1 LLYIVIAYCLLPT
14 AYLYF
19 LINMD
24 SLTHIAL
31 GALVGEAFLGKQLGK
46 HAMAWGAVAQSIPD
60 IDFVA
65 SFFLDTPSNLL
76 AHRGFTHSFLFAVL
90 LTPLLAIIANRWHRS
105 HLITTKKW
113 IVFFSIQILIHLL
126 LDSLNAYGVGWFE
139 PFSHERI
146 SFNVLFVAD
155 PFYSIW
161 LGISFLVLLW
171 LHSKNSYRVV
181 WAMTGL
187 TLSSLYISYA
197 LLNKY
202 NIDREAQRIFQQ
214 KNIFP
219 ARYFTTPTPLNNWL
233 WYVVA
238 EDKRGFH
245 IGYRSI
251 FDKKDSVAFE
261 YFSRN
266 DSLLLPMAGHAD
278 LQKLLRFSQ
287 GYYTV
292 EQRSDTLVFNDLR
305 FGQQAGWNEPKA
317 KFVFQYYLSHPKENN
332 LVVQRGRFANWNKA
346 TVLSLYERIKVN

>member
-1 LLYIVIAYCLLPT
+1 
-14 AYLYF
+14 
-19 LINMD
+19 MD

-46 HAMAWGAVAQSIPD
+46 RAMAWGAVAQSIPD

-65 SFFLDTPSNLL
+65 SFFLDTTSNLL
-76 AHRGFTHSFLFAVL
+76 AHRGFTHSFLFAVM

-105 HLITTKKW
+105 HLITTKTW
-113 IVFFSIQILIHLL
+113 ITFFSISILIHLL

-171 LHSKNSYRVV
+171 LHSKNNYRAA
-181 WAMTGL
+181 WAIAGL

-197 LLNKY
+197 LINKY
-202 NIDREAQRIFQQ
+202 NIDRQAQRIFQQ
-214 KNIFP
+214 QNIFSV
-219 ARYFTTPTPLNNWL
+219 RYFTTPTPLNNWL

-238 EDKRGFH
+238 EDKNGYH
-245 IGYRSI
+245 IGYSSV

-261 YFSRN
+261 YFPRN
-266 DSLLLPMAGHAD
+266 DSLLLPMADHAD
-278 LQKLLRFSQ
+278 LQKLLRFAQ

-292 EQRSDTLVFNDLR
+292 EQHSDTLVFNDLR
-305 FGQQAGWNEPKA
+305 FGQQAGWHDRKA
-317 KFVFQYYLSHPKENN
+317 KFVFQYYLSHPTENN
-332 LVVQRGRFANWNKA
+332 LVVQRGRFAHWNGVTIK
-346 TVLSLYERIKVN
+346 SLCKRIMGRGK